1 MMARAQELG
10 SQRFVVT
17 AAQVVAVI
25 MSVVLTGGGSVWWLS
40 GEWATVHHRLDQ
52 NEEAVKAAEEAVKG
66 AEEAVKGAIEAAETV
81 RERLTAIES
90 DSRNDRRILLRL
102 ENKIDAWSPPTRFGR
117 SESMPPQ

>member
-10 SQRFVVT
+10 SQRFSVT

-40 GEWATVHHRLDQ
+40 QQWTTVNNRLDQ
-52 NEEAVKAAEEAVKG
+52 AEEAVND
-66 AEEAVKGAIEAAETV
+66 AQEAAKAAAEAAETV
-81 RERLTAIES
+81 RERLTSIES

-102 ENKIDAWSPPTRFGR
+102 EDKIDAMNVTRFGR
-117 SESMPPQ
+117 NDQEQLQ